1 MTNCTPI
8 ATSRKP
14 TTREMASIPD
24 SPRNFMMRPELC
36 RAIQK
41 ISAVSRVTVIAAR
54 WMNSGM
60 LP

>member
-1 MTNCTPI
+1 
-8 ATSRKP
+8 
-14 TTREMASIPD
+14 
-24 SPRNFMMRPELC
+24 MMRPELC